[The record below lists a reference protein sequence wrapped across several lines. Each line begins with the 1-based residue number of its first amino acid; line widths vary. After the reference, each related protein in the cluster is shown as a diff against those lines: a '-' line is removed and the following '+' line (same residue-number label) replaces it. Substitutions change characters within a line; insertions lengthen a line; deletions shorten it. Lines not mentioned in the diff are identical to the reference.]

1 MKGLR
6 VKLLSECCEDLISR
20 VESLNTKEVT
30 SSLSVLTSEE
40 TNRVVKLHKSL
51 SMSSDQCCSFWQ
63 VCDRFRYED
72 LESSDHILDE
82 VSVVNL
88 LDIWHNELCE
98 LRFML
103 RRRVEFE
110 QEESSSKQTSLVVV
124 SNNSARDN
132 MLASL
137 FKAHELMETRVK
149 PLRVPF
155 GEIHMLERTLQN
167 IAACY
172 DDVACF
178 LRMNEAAEDLSSQD
192 RSAILHSIRE
202 TVRVMSVIEPYIPI
216 RIESSFLNVRVVS
229 SHVLDELGDIVFIQ
243 HK

>member
-1 MKGLR
+1 
-6 VKLLSECCEDLISR
+6 
-20 VESLNTKEVT
+20 
-30 SSLSVLTSEE
+30 
-40 TNRVVKLHKSL
+40 
-51 SMSSDQCCSFWQ
+51 
-63 VCDRFRYED
+63 
-72 LESSDHILDE
+72 
-82 VSVVNL
+82 
-88 LDIWHNELCE
+88 
-98 LRFML
+98 ML

-192 RSAILHSIRE
+192 RFAILPSIRE

-229 SHVLDELGDIVFIQ
+229 SHVLDELGDIVFVELPQVGDIVGQ
-243 HK
+243 GDEICVIESVKAASEVLAPCSGRVIEINEVLDSNPQVINQSAEEEGWFYRLEISDFASLSELMDSEAYETFILRGEE